1 MSILTREEQPAEDR
15 GENDQSEPIRSY
27 SEGISFS
34 HCQTPCR
41 QDALWAS
48 IVLQKALRKRYEVP
62 GHCRVLVDQEGGTAG
77 GRMTRGATHIGSQ
90 AVVVVSSGFRLS
102 RTMGAG
108 RVTVMPIGN
117 LAGGRAIAITA
128 VTSLGS
134 CPVLPST

>member
-1 MSILTREEQPAEDR
+1 
-15 GENDQSEPIRSY
+15 
-27 SEGISFS
+27 
-34 HCQTPCR
+34 
-41 QDALWAS
+41 
-48 IVLQKALRKRYEVP
+48 
-62 GHCRVLVDQEGGTAG
+62 
-77 GRMTRGATHIGSQ
+77 MTRGATHIGSQ